1 MRWTLPL
8 LALFSL
14 ATAHAEPLAPRVR
27 ILVLP
32 LQIHWGEK
40 ELSPRTFFDV
50 LEEEAERKAPRANL
64 VIPSPEDPRL
74 QGVDLSRRPTP
85 AEALALARTFHAPL
99 VVSLD
104 IQFQRKVEERSQ
116 GPLLNV
122 GALAL
127 VTIVEESSGKV
138 VMQEPVA
145 VSHCNHSPGAD
156 TPEFEKQAMILS
168 METAHDLADLIIVAA
183 QKHKKELEGGGGL

>member
-8 LALFSL
+8 LALFCLSQ
-14 ATAHAEPLAPRVR
+14 AGAEPAPRVR

-50 LEEEAERKAPRANL
+50 LEEEAERNAPRANL
-64 VIPSPEDPRL
+64 VIPSPQDPRL
-74 QGVDLSRRPTP
+74 QGIDLSRRPTP
-85 AEALALARTFHAPL
+85 AEALALGRTFHAPL

-145 VSHCNHSPGAD
+145 VSHCDHSPSAG
-156 TPEFEKQAMILS
+156 TPQFEEQAHKLS
-168 METAHDLADLIIVAA
+168 MESARDLADLIIATA
-183 QKHKKELEGGGGL
+183 QKHRKELEGERGR

>member
-1 MRWTLPL
+1 MRWTLPF
-8 LALFSL
+8 LALLCLS
-14 ATAHAEPLAPRVR
+14 TASAEPAPRVR

-50 LEEEAERKAPRANL
+50 LEEEAERMAPRANL

-104 IQFQRKVEERSQ
+104 IQFQRKMEERSQ

-145 VSHCNHSPGAD
+145 VSHCDQCSSSG
-156 TPEFEKQAMILS
+156 TPEFEAKANVLS
-168 METAHDLADLIIVAA
+168 METAHDLADLIITTA
-183 QKHKKELEGGGGL
+183 QKHKKELEGGNGQ